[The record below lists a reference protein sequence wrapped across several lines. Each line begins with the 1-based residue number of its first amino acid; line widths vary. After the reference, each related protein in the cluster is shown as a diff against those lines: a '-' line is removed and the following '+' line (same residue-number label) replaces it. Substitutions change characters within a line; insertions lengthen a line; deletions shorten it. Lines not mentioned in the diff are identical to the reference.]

1 MPLRQLLVL
10 FTDGRN
16 LAELPPRRV
25 QATAPPVYAATPVQ
39 PAYAVEPAAPV
50 ADRVVREDTVVTGG
64 PTGLELARRIVGLAF
79 GVLQALLVLRII
91 LLVLVANPDNGVVQF
106 ILGITDPFVN
116 PFRDMFALDRVGSGG
131 SVLDVA
137 AIVALI
143 AWTLVEMLILAIL
156 NIGARR
162 SRTIVV

>member
-1 MPLRQLLVL
+1 MDEYER
-10 FTDGRN
+10 TTRI
-16 LAELPPRRV
+16 RREEVVAPTPVVPV

-79 GVLQALLVLRII
+79 GVLQALLVLRIA
-91 LLVLVANPDNGVVQF
+91 LLLLVANPDNGVVQF

-162 SRTIVV
+162 RRTFVV